1 MKTAF
6 VKGKLADRLIGR
18 FERQKTAV
26 PYFKVHFV
34 KSRFDNLHFVS
45 HPNDHKSFK
54 SEQNV
59 FFLSMLCDFK
69 QKKSDEFQDMEKGEF
84 MDCYRLID
92 RVNKMCTMKKCR
104 DGFLVKIPSNY

>member
-59 FFLSMLCDFK
+59 FFLSMLC
-69 QKKSDEFQDMEKGEF
+69 EDMEKGEF